1 MIRCSGVSNGVGVVK
16 GRLLAY
22 SEATPPRQSYA
33 TLTCVSHGEP
43 LPRGESLMALVA
55 PALLSADFARLGEA
69 LGIIKAAGASMVHVD
84 VMDGHFTPDLTVG
97 QPVIRSLRRATDLAL
112 DVRLAIERPERYVG
126 EFIEAGADRIA
137 IHPESTAR
145 LGLVLQLIRARRA
158 KAGVALNTATRVES
172 VTEVLEDVDFV
183 TILSAHSGVDD
194 PFVPRSAGKIS
205 SCSQIRANRRLDFA
219 IQVEGG
225 VGFDNIEELIQA
237 GADILVTG
245 SAIFDSG
252 NPKDR
257 LTQMIRLASEMR
269 QTSRV

>member
-1 MIRCSGVSNGVGVVK
+1 
-16 GRLLAY
+16 
-22 SEATPPRQSYA
+22 
-33 TLTCVSHGEP
+33 
-43 LPRGESLMALVA
+43 MALVA

-137 IHPESTAR
+137 IHPESTSR
-145 LGLVLQLIRARRA
+145 LGLVLQLIRARRT
-158 KAGVALNTATRVES
+158 KAGVALNAATPLES
-172 VTEVLEDVDFV
+172 VTEVLGDVDFV

-194 PFVPRSAGKIS
+194 LFVPRSAGKIS

>member
-1 MIRCSGVSNGVGVVK
+1 
-16 GRLLAY
+16 
-22 SEATPPRQSYA
+22 
-33 TLTCVSHGEP
+33 
-43 LPRGESLMALVA
+43 MALVA

-97 QPVIRSLRRATDLAL
+97 QPVIRSLRRATDLVL
-112 DVRLAIERPERYVG
+112 DVRLAIERPERYVD

-137 IHPESTAR
+137 IHPESTTH
-145 LGLVLQLIRARRA
+145 LGRVLQFVRARRA
-158 KAGVALNTATRVES
+158 KAGVALSTATPVEF
-172 VTEVLEDVDFV
+172 VTEVLGDVDFV
-183 TILSAHSGVDD
+183 TILGAHLGVNDL
-194 PFVPRSAGKIS
+194 FVRRSAEKIS
-205 SCSQIRANRRLDFA
+205 SCSQVRAGRRLDFA

-237 GADILVTG
+237 GADILVAG

-257 LTQMIRLASEMR
+257 LAQMIRLASEIR